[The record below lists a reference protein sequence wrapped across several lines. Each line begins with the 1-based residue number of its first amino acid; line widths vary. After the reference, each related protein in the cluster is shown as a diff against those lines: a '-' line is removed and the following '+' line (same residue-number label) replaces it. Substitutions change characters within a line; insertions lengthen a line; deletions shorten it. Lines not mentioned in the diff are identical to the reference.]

1 DGGARAALARRRR
14 GGAGGVRLRARE
26 RGEERVPVRRPPLC
40 DQPAARLHHRPGDIV
55 TIAGHANGWPRVVS
69 TSKVKEVDEHYLY
82 YGANTLDGS
91 SGSPVLVLREGG
103 ACVVAGLHQGRSAEA
118 GANYGLRLGPALA
131 DAVRRARRASS
142 QAADGA
148 PAAAGHGGGDALCS
162 SAGATGHHPD
172 VHIVRRRG

>member
-1 DGGARAALARRRR
+1 PRLLFAL
-14 GGAGGVRLRARE
+14 LRFL
-26 RGEERVPVRRPPLC
+26 PPPHPLC
-40 DQPAARLHHRPGDIV
+40 LRPASL
-55 TIAGHANGWPRVVS
+55 PRVAFPV
-69 TSKVKEVDEHYLY
+69 LPG
-82 YGANTLDGS
+82 GANTLDGS